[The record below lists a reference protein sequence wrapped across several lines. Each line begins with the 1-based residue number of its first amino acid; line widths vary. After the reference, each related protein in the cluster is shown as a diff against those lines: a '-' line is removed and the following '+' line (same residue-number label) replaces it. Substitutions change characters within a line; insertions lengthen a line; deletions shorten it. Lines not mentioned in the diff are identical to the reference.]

1 MYPFHENM
9 NTKFENINILSM
21 KLGFPQ
27 TGKFKECLLFSNKVI
42 SCLCEKQHFT
52 FLHSV
57 LQKNWIYIPHLIKQ
71 RFFRYCGNFSVSN
84 ILKKKKINFLAIVDG
99 FSDTCNSPR

>member
-1 MYPFHENM
+1 M

-52 FLHSV
+52 FILYSASD
-57 LQKNWIYIPHLIKQ
+57 Q
-71 RFFRYCGNFSVSN
+71 RFFVTAETFRYLTS
-84 ILKKKKINFLAIVDG
+84 LRRKKQI
-99 FSDTCNSPR
+99 S